1 MIRFD
6 WSMEDAS
13 SLQRGSVPERAGR
26 IEGPSSDDEMMRA
39 AFPIAAAL
47 CLLMTGIMCVKTRA
61 CHEAVVSPWGILVSC
76 TVGFLLLIVHELLH
90 AIVYPKEA
98 SVTVGK
104 MKRKPVFVALASYPM
119 KRRRFIQMCLL
130 PYVLGLVPLAAFIFS
145 LPANHLLH
153 GMMFGMA
160 CMGMISP
167 YPDVYNVLLV
177 LKGSNKSDCIM
188 SYEDDLY
195 RVSAL
200 AGGGLT

>member
-1 MIRFD
+1 M
-6 WSMEDAS
+6 
-13 SLQRGSVPERAGR
+13 PEGAVR
-26 IEGPSSDDEMMRA
+26 IESPSSDDTMMRA
-39 AFPIAAAL
+39 AAPIAVAL
-47 CLLMTGIMCVKTRA
+47 CLLMTGIVFAKTRA
-61 CHEAVVSPWGILVSC
+61 CHEAVVSPWGIFAGC
-76 TVGFLLLIVHELLH
+76 ATGCLLLVVHELLH

-104 MKRKPVFVALASYPM
+104 MRGKLVFVALASYPM

-130 PYVLGLVPLAAFIFS
+130 PYMLGLVPLAAFLFS
-145 LPANHLLH
+145 PPANHLLN

-177 LKGSNKSDCIM
+177 LKGSSKKDCIM
-188 SYEDDLY
+188 FYEDDLY
-195 RVSAL
+195 RISAL